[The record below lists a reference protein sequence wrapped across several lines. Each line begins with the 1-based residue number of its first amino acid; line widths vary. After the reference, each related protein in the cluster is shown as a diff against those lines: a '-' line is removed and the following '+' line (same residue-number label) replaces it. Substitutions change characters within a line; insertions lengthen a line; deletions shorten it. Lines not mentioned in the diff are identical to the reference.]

1 MSKLYLALGMLLAL
15 GAAGCR
21 ESSEKSGSM
30 TEQSTSAK
38 VTTPAPAAASTATAP
53 AAPALPGLPGTG
65 KVHKLASGL
74 QYDDLVVGSGKMAE
88 AGMNVSLNY
97 RGFLMDGTPFDNSYD
112 RGEPL
117 KFQVAGGQ
125 MIQGFDEGV
134 RGMRIGGKRKIVV
147 PWAMAYG
154 EAGRPP
160 VIPPKADLVFD
171 LELLDV
177 K

>member
-1 MSKLYLALGMLLAL
+1 
-15 GAAGCR
+15 
-21 ESSEKSGSM
+21 M

-38 VTTPAPAAASTATAP
+38 VVTPAPSTTSTAAPAAA
-53 AAPALPGLPGTG
+53 ALPGLPGTG
-65 KVHKLASGL
+65 HNHKLASGL

-88 AGMNVSLNY
+88 AGMNVAIHYTGYL
-97 RGFLMDGTPFDNSYD
+97 LDGTKFDSSLD

-117 KFQVAGGQ
+117 KFQLAGGQ

-134 RGMRIGGKRKIVV
+134 RGMRIGGKRKLRI
-147 PWAMAYG
+147 PWSMAYG

-171 LELLDV
+171 VELIDV
-177 K
+177 Q

>member
-1 MSKLYLALGMLLAL
+1 MSKLFFALGVLLAL

-21 ESSEKSGSM
+21 ESTEKTGTMS
-30 TEQSTSAK
+30 EQST
-38 VTTPAPAAASTATAP
+38 TTTATAVPSTATTPP

-88 AGMNVSLNY
+88 AGMNVSIHYTGYL
-97 RGFLMDGTPFDNSYD
+97 LDGTKFDSSLD

-117 KFQVAGGQ
+117 KFQIADGR
-125 MIQGFDEGV
+125 MIPGFDEGV
-134 RGMRIGGKRKIVV
+134 RGMRIGGKRKLQV
-147 PWAMAYG
+147 PWSMAYG

-160 VIPPKADLVFD
+160 QIPPKSNLVFD
-171 LELLDV
+171 VELLDV

>member
-1 MSKLYLALGMLLAL
+1 MSKLFLALGVLFAL

-21 ESSEKSGSM
+21 ESTEKTGTMS
-30 TEQSTSAK
+30 EQST
-38 VTTPAPAAASTATAP
+38 TTTATAVPSTASTTP

-65 KVHKLASGL
+65 KIHKLASGL

-88 AGMNVSLNY
+88 AGMNVSIHYTGYL
-97 RGFLMDGTPFDNSYD
+97 LDGTKFDSSLD

-117 KFQVAGGQ
+117 KFQIADGR
-125 MIQGFDEGV
+125 MIPGFDEGV
-134 RGMRIGGKRKIVV
+134 RGMRIGGKRKLQV
-147 PWAMAYG
+147 PWQMAYG

-160 VIPPKADLVFD
+160 IPPKANLVFD
-171 LELLDV
+171 VELLDV

>member
-1 MSKLYLALGMLLAL
+1 MSKRTLTLGLVLALCVP
-15 GAAGCR
+15 GCKQGT
-21 ESSEKSGSM
+21 EKSGS
-30 TEQSTSAK
+30 TSEQST
-38 VTTPAPAAASTATAP
+38 TATATP
-53 AAPALPGLPGTG
+53 ATTPSEAVPVLPGAPGSGG
-65 KVHKLASGL
+65 KMHKLASGI

-88 AGMNVSLNY
+88 PSMNVSLHY
-97 RGFLMDGTPFDNSYD
+97 TGYLMDGTKFDSSLDSGN
-112 RGEPL
+112 PL

-134 RGMRIGGKRKIVV
+134 RGMRIGGKRKIVI
-147 PWAMAYG
+147 PWSMAYG

-160 VIPPKADLVFD
+160 LIPPKSDLVFD